1 LKRGCC
7 WQTKIIGPSCYFP
20 LNFPNYEVIGDK
32 KVLNESASSYQI
44 TKKQPTFLPNE
55 ILNLTVDLF
64 YVSEQILRVKI
75 YDKNNPRYE
84 VPLNINGE
92 TLKKSSEEQPDYY
105 VNISDLPFSVKV
117 FRKSTGNL
125 MFVYY
130 LKLKN

>member
-1 LKRGCC
+1 
-7 WQTKIIGPSCYFP
+7 
-20 LNFPNYEVIGDK
+20 
-32 KVLNESASSYQI
+32 
-44 TKKQPTFLPNE
+44 
-55 ILNLTVDLF
+55 LNLTVDLF

-92 TLKKSSEEQPDYY
+92 TLKKSSEQPDYY
-105 VNISDLPFSVKV
+105 VNISDLPFSIKV

-125 MFVYY
+125 MFVYC